1 MLSTRHI
8 AGLSNERVNGT
19 CNFPKPLKSRA
30 IDEESKEKIGNTN
43 IKTAP
48 GLGGMQGVGVGGGGT
63 GVKLN

>member
-1 MLSTRHI
+1 MLGTRHI
-8 AGLSNERVNGT
+8 AGLSNERVNGA

-43 IKTAP
+43 IKMAP
-48 GLGGMQGVGVGGGGT
+48 GLGGREEVGGT

>member
-8 AGLSNERVNGT
+8 AGLSNERVNGA

-43 IKTAP
+43 IKTTP
-48 GLGGMQGVGVGGGGT
+48 GLGGLQGVGVGGGGT